1 MIQLNHITKTYPFGG
16 SHVDALNDVSLHIY
30 PQEYV
35 AIVGPSGSGKS
46 TLMNIIG
53 CLDTPT
59 AGEYLLDGQNVSGL
73 TANEL
78 AGIRSGK
85 IGFVFQGFHLLPRL
99 TALENVAI
107 PLMIKG
113 VPVKDREERAAEAL
127 RQVGLGQRMGHKPS
141 QLSGGQQQRVAI
153 ARALI
158 HNPKVLLADE
168 PTGSLDEQS
177 TRDVLTLLEGLHQKG
192 HTVVLITHDAAVA
205 GRAGRRISVSSGQ
218 VH

>member
-1 MIQLNHITKTYPFGG
+1 MIRLNNITKTYPFGG
-16 SHVDALNDVSLHIY
+16 LHVAALSDVTLHIR

-35 AIVGPSGSGKS
+35 SIVGPSGSGKS

-59 AGEYLLDGQNVSGL
+59 SGSYQLDGLDVSGL
-73 TANEL
+73 GANEL
-78 AGIRSGK
+78 ANIRAGK

-99 TALENVAI
+99 TALENVAL
-107 PLMIKG
+107 PLLLQG
-113 VPVKDREERAAEAL
+113 VPPKAREERAAEVL
-127 RQVGLGQRMGHKPS
+127 RQVGLSQRMGHKPS

-158 HNPKVLLADE
+158 HNPRVLLADE

-177 TRDVLTLLEGLHQKG
+177 TREVLVLLEGLHQKG
-192 HTVVLITHDAAVA
+192 HTIVLITHDASVA
-205 GRAGRRISVSSGQ
+205 ERADRQVSVSSGQ

>member
-1 MIQLNHITKTYPFGG
+1 MIRLNNITKTYPFGG
-16 SHVDALNDVSLHIY
+16 LHVAALSDVTLHIR

-35 AIVGPSGSGKS
+35 SIVGPSGSGKS

-59 AGEYLLDGQNVSGL
+59 SGSYLLDGLDVSGL
-73 TANEL
+73 NANDL
-78 AGIRSGK
+78 ANIRSGK

-99 TALENVAI
+99 TALENVAL
-107 PLMIKG
+107 PLLLQG
-113 VPVKDREERAAEAL
+113 VPPKAREERAAEAL
-127 RQVGLGQRMGHKPS
+127 RQVGLSQRMGHKPS

-158 HNPKVLLADE
+158 HNPRVLLADE

-177 TRDVLTLLEGLHQKG
+177 TREVLTLLDGLHQKG
-192 HTVVLITHDAAVA
+192 HTIVLITHDASVA
-205 GRAGRRISVSSGQ
+205 ERADRRVSVSAGQ

>member
-1 MIQLNHITKTYPFGG
+1 MIKLNNITKTYPFGDLF
-16 SHVDALNDVSLHIY
+16 VAALSDVTLYIR

-35 AIVGPSGSGKS
+35 SIVGPSGSGKS

-59 AGEYLLDGQNVSGL
+59 SGSYQLDGLDVSGL
-73 TANEL
+73 GANEL
-78 AGIRSGK
+78 ANIRSNK

-99 TALENVAI
+99 TALENVAL
-107 PLMIKG
+107 PLLLQG
-113 VPVKDREERAAEAL
+113 VPPKMREERAEEAL
-127 RQVGLGQRMGHKPS
+127 RQVGLSQRMGHKPS

-158 HNPKVLLADE
+158 HNPRVLLADE

-177 TRDVLTLLEGLHQKG
+177 TREVLALLDGLHQKG
-192 HTVVLITHDAAVA
+192 HTIVLITHDASVA
-205 GRAGRRISVSSGQ
+205 ERADRRVSVSAGQ

>member
-1 MIQLNHITKTYPFGG
+1 MIRLSHITKTYPFGG
-16 SHVDALNDVSLHIY
+16 LNVAALSDVSLCIH

-35 AIVGPSGSGKS
+35 SVVGPSGSGKS
-46 TLMNIIG
+46 TLMHIIG
-53 CLDTPT
+53 CLDTPP
-59 AGEYLLDGQNVSGL
+59 AGTYLLDGQNVSGL
-73 TANEL
+73 SANEL
-78 AGIRSGK
+78 ANIRSGK

-99 TALENVAI
+99 TALENVAL
-107 PLMIKG
+107 PLLLQG
-113 VPVKDREERAAEAL
+113 VPPKAREERAAEAL
-127 RQVGLGQRMGHKPS
+127 RLVGLAQRMGHKPS

-177 TRDVLTLLEGLHQKG
+177 TREVLSLLDGLHQKG
-192 HTVVLITHDAAVA
+192 HTIVLITHDASVA
-205 GRAGRRISVSSGQ
+205 ARADRRVSVSAGQ

>member
-1 MIQLNHITKTYPFGG
+1 MIRLNNITKTYPFGG
-16 SHVDALNDVSLHIY
+16 LHVAALSDVTLNIR

-35 AIVGPSGSGKS
+35 SIVGPSGSGKS

-59 AGEYLLDGQNVSGL
+59 SGSYLLDGLDVSGL
-73 TANEL
+73 GANEL
-78 AGIRSGK
+78 ANIRSSK

-99 TALENVAI
+99 TALENVAL
-107 PLMIKG
+107 PLLLQG
-113 VPVKDREERAAEAL
+113 VPPKAREERAAESL
-127 RQVGLGQRMGHKPS
+127 RQVGLSQRMGHKPS

-158 HNPKVLLADE
+158 HNPRVLLADE

-177 TRDVLTLLEGLHQKG
+177 TREVLTLLEGLHQKG
-192 HTVVLITHDAAVA
+192 HTIVLITHDASVA
-205 GRAGRRISVSSGQ
+205 ERADRRVSVSAGQ

>member
-1 MIQLNHITKTYPFGG
+1 MIQLNNITKTYPFGG
-16 SHVDALNDVSLHIY
+16 LFVAALSDVTLHIR

-35 AIVGPSGSGKS
+35 SIVGPSGSGKS

-59 AGEYLLDGQNVSGL
+59 SGSYMLDGLDVSGL
-73 TANEL
+73 GANEL
-78 AGIRSGK
+78 ANIRAGK

-99 TALENVAI
+99 TALENVAL
-107 PLMIKG
+107 PLLLKG
-113 VPVKDREERAAEAL
+113 VPPKAREERAADAL
-127 RQVGLGQRMGHKPS
+127 RQVGLSQRMDHKPS

-158 HNPKVLLADE
+158 HNPRVLLADE

-177 TRDVLTLLEGLHQKG
+177 TREVLILLEGLHLKG
-192 HTVVLITHDAAVA
+192 HTIVLITHDASVA
-205 GRAGRRISVSSGQ
+205 ERADRRVTVSAGQ

>member
-1 MIQLNHITKTYPFGG
+1 MIQLSHITKTYPFGG
-16 SHVDALNDVSLHIY
+16 LNVAALSDVSLHIH

-35 AIVGPSGSGKS
+35 SVVGPSGSGKS
-46 TLMNIIG
+46 TLMHIIG

-59 AGEYLLDGQNVSGL
+59 SGSYLLDGQNVSGL
-73 TANEL
+73 SDNDLAN
-78 AGIRSGK
+78 IRSGK

-99 TALENVAI
+99 TALENVAL
-107 PLMIKG
+107 PLLLQG
-113 VPVKDREERAAEAL
+113 VPPKGREERAAEAL
-127 RQVGLGQRMGHKPS
+127 RLVGLAQRMGHKPT

-177 TRDVLTLLEGLHQKG
+177 TREVLTLLEGLHQKG
-192 HTVVLITHDAAVA
+192 HTIVLITHDASVA
-205 GRAGRRISVSSGQ
+205 ARAGRRITVSAGQ
-218 VH
+218 VQ

>member
-16 SHVDALNDVSLHIY
+16 LQVAALNDVSLHIH

-35 AIVGPSGSGKS
+35 SIVGPSGSGKS

-59 AGEYLLDGQNVSGL
+59 SGSYLLDGLDVSGL
-73 TANEL
+73 GANEL
-78 AGIRSGK
+78 ANIRSGK

-99 TALENVAI
+99 TALENVAL
-107 PLMIKG
+107 PLLLQG
-113 VPVKDREERAAEAL
+113 VPPKAREERAAEAL
-127 RQVGLGQRMGHKPS
+127 RQVGLNQRMGHKPS

-158 HNPKVLLADE
+158 LNPRVLLADE

-177 TRDVLTLLEGLHQKG
+177 TREVLALLDGLHQKG
-192 HTVVLITHDAAVA
+192 HTIVLITHDASVA
-205 GRAGRRISVSSGQ
+205 ERADRRVSVSSGQ

>member
-1 MIQLNHITKTYPFGG
+1 MIRLNNITKTYPFGG
-16 SHVDALNDVSLHIY
+16 LQVAALSDVTLHIH

-35 AIVGPSGSGKS
+35 SVVGPSGSGKS

-59 AGEYLLDGQNVSGL
+59 SGSYQLDGLDVSGL
-73 TANEL
+73 GANEL
-78 AGIRSGK
+78 ANIRAGK
-85 IGFVFQGFHLLPRL
+85 IGFVFQGFHLLHRL
-99 TALENVAI
+99 TALENVAL
-107 PLMIKG
+107 PLLLKG
-113 VPVKDREERAAEAL
+113 VSPKVREERAAEML
-127 RQVGLGQRMGHKPS
+127 RQVGLSQRMGHKPS

-158 HNPKVLLADE
+158 HNPRVLLADE

-177 TRDVLTLLEGLHQKG
+177 TREVLILLEGLHQKG
-192 HTVVLITHDAAVA
+192 HTIVLITHDASVA
-205 GRAGRRISVSSGQ
+205 ERADRRVTVSAGQ

>member
-16 SHVDALNDVSLHIY
+16 LHVDALNDVSLHIY

-192 HTVVLITHDAAVA
+192 HTVVLITHDATVA

>member
-1 MIQLNHITKTYPFGG
+1 MIRLTNITKTYPFGG
-16 SHVDALNDVSLHIY
+16 LQVAALNDVTLHIK

-35 AIVGPSGSGKS
+35 SIVGPSGSGKS

-59 AGEYLLDGQNVSGL
+59 SGSYLLDGLDVSGL
-73 TANEL
+73 GANEL
-78 AGIRSGK
+78 ANIRSGK

-99 TALENVAI
+99 TALENVAL
-107 PLMIKG
+107 PLLLQG
-113 VPVKDREERAAEAL
+113 VPPKAREERAAEAL
-127 RQVGLGQRMGHKPS
+127 KQVGLNQRMGHKPS

-158 HNPKVLLADE
+158 LNPRVLLADE

-177 TRDVLTLLEGLHQKG
+177 TREVLTLLDGLHQKG
-192 HTVVLITHDAAVA
+192 HTIVLITHDASVA
-205 GRAGRRISVSSGQ
+205 ERADRRVSVSSGQ